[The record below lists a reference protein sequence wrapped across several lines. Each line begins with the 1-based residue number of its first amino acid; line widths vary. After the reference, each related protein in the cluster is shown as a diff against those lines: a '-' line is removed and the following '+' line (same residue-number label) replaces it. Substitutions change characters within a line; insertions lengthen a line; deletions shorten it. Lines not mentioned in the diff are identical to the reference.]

1 MNKCNFCNDKFNDIE
16 LEHHCKIC
24 LYYVYNTKYAVFKN
38 NTLNNDELELICKI
52 LNLFNLHMYS
62 INSKFNI
69 DILIKKLIL
78 KYSITQNSYIPIII
92 NELKSYSYSSINYN
106 ELLLLIE
113 YVIRYSK
120 NNILD
125 VLNAYKICYNNL
137 MLE

>member
-1 MNKCNFCNDKFNDIE
+1 MNKCKFCDDKLNDIE
-16 LEHHCKIC
+16 LEYHRKIC
-24 LYYVYNTKYAVFKN
+24 LYYVYNTTHNIKN
-38 NTLNNDELELICKI
+38 NRLNNNELELICKI
-52 LNLFNLHMYS
+52 LNLFNLHIYS
-62 INSKFNI
+62 VDSEFNI

-78 KYSITQNSYIPIII
+78 KYSITQNSYIPIIM
-92 NELKSYSYSSINYN
+92 NELKSHSYSSINYN

-137 MLE
+137 QQ

>member
-1 MNKCNFCNDKFNDIE
+1 MNKCKFCDNKLIDIE
-16 LEHHCKIC
+16 LEYHRKIC
-24 LYYVYNTKYAVFKN
+24 LYYVYNTTHNIKN
-38 NTLNNDELELICKI
+38 NRLNNNELELICKI
-52 LNLFNLHMYS
+52 LNLFNLHIYS
-62 INSKFNI
+62 VDSELNI

-92 NELKSYSYSSINYN
+92 NELKSHSYSSINYN

-137 MLE
+137 Q